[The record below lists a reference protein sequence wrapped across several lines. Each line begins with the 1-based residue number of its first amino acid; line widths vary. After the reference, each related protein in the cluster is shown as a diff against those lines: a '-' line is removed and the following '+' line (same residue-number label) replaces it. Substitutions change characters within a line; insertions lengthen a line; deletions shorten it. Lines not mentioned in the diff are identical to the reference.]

1 MTKDAAHPLHD
12 EAAAVQF
19 YEERYSGHYMEE
31 WTPETKARI
40 INVIGELDLPSSG
53 EALDFG
59 CGQGVMT
66 GVLRKALGSGWKIYG
81 SDISS
86 VAVNNARQRYPD
98 CTFFTPNDPQF
109 AGKKF
114 DFLFTHHVLEH
125 VAAMDDIVA
134 QIDARLKPHAAML
147 HILPCGNEGSLEHRV
162 AQLRRDGIDPQL
174 GNRFFFEDEGHLRRL
189 RSDELEALFGRI
201 GFRLAHAAF
210 RNQDHGTL
218 DWITQSPPS
227 LLRKLLDLSAAKGPA
242 ERAELKAL
250 RRRLLFW
257 WALRYPSVFVASR
270 LSHGRR
276 SLRDYALGL
285 MALPLFPVSKLADRY
300 INRRARREWETR
312 RHELNGSEMFLFLQ
326 R

>member
-19 YEERYSGHYMEE
+19 YEDRYSGHYMED
-31 WTPETKARI
+31 WTPEVKSRI
-40 INVIGELDLPSSG
+40 VNLIRELDLPSSG

-59 CGQGVMT
+59 CGNGTMT
-66 GVLRKALGSGWKIYG
+66 AVLRQALGSGWKIYG

-86 VAVNNARQRYPD
+86 VAVNNARKRFPD
-98 CTFFTPNDPQF
+98 CTFFAANDPQF

-125 VAAMDDIVA
+125 VSALDDIVA
-134 QIDARLKPHAAML
+134 QIDARLKPRAAML

-162 AQLRRDGIDPQL
+162 AQLRRDGIDPTL

-189 RSDELEALFGRI
+189 RSDELEELFTPI

-210 RNQDHGTL
+210 RNQEHGAL
-218 DWITQSPPS
+218 DWMTQSPPAVI
-227 LLRKLLDLSAAKGPA
+227 RKIVDLSEAKGPE
-242 ERAELKAL
+242 ERKELAPL

-257 WALRYPSVFVASR
+257 WALRYPSFFVTSR
-270 LSHGRR
+270 ITHRRR
-276 SLRDYALGL
+276 SLRDIVLGL
-285 MALPLFPVSKLADRY
+285 AALPLFPVSKLAERY
-300 INRRARREWETR
+300 ITWRAAREWATR
-312 RHELNGSEMFLFLQ
+312 RHERNGSEMFLFLK